1 MEIDHATAPLQR
13 LEHDLNNFATFCV
26 LPLFALAKA
35 GILVASLSAGALGY
49 LLLRLVLRR

>member
-1 MEIDHATAPLQR
+1 VEIDHATAPLQR